1 MEDKFYIYISDAKVD
16 NIYPDI
22 PQNIWDKISVELKVG
37 LPILNAVI
45 KKKDDDEA
53 QKTARRKRLKKV
65 TNYIKKKLPVGSIND
80 PKKYFEGTLPM
91 RRGYPDKTKV
101 VLFTGE
107 TDKTVLALSGSP
119 HHMLDARLESGVDP
133 SCISTEAVNIFKAI
147 AEAARIPVTSDI
159 IKGNIPQVRQLI
171 QGINGPQQNYE
182 FLAFRVHDQKS
193 VSGGHN
199 LLLGTPIYI
208 ALA

>member
-1 MEDKFYIYISDAKVD
+1 MYVYVSDDKVNQLYPRVPKKFAEKIAAQLGINLPPFSLNFRQKEDPLAT
-16 NIYPDI
+16 
-22 PQNIWDKISVELKVG
+22 E
-37 LPILNAVI
+37 
-45 KKKDDDEA
+45 E
-53 QKTARRKRLKKV
+53 TKRYDRLEIV
-65 TNYIKKKLPVGSIND
+65 RNYIKKDLPNGSIDN
-80 PKKYFEGTLPM
+80 PKEYFEGTLPM

-119 HHMLDARLESGVDP
+119 HHILGARLESGVDS

-147 AEAARIPVTSDI
+147 AEAARIPVTSDMI
-159 IKGNIPQVRQLI
+159 ERNIPRVRQLI

-182 FLAFRVHDQKS
+182 FLALKVRDQKS